1 MNKLMISFKGL
12 RLRKTYD
19 VSKYLSLMTENDRD
33 FVNNS
38 TYNGL
43 VIKKHKKNNFFL
55 DIDGDRGFLL
65 INSGIG
71 VFNLSIFIK
80 DEFKRGTTAFH
91 ACAAVMFYMF
101 TILGFNKM
109 ETQVI
114 SNNRASLKLQ
124 YGFLDLE
131 GIVKQTYY
139 DGKLFY
145 DKFLFCMFRKEFLTK
160 YSKLSHNFR
169 MAGNKKTYKVI

>member
-1 MNKLMISFKGL
+1 
-12 RLRKTYD
+12 
-19 VSKYLSLMTENDRD
+19 
-33 FVNNS
+33 
-38 TYNGL
+38 
-43 VIKKHKKNNFFL
+43 
-55 DIDGDRGFLL
+55 
-65 INSGIG
+65 
-71 VFNLSIFIK
+71 
-80 DEFKRGTTAFH
+80 
-91 ACAAVMFYMF
+91 MFYMF

-139 DGKLFY
+139 AGKLFY

>member
-19 VSKYLSLMTENDRD
+19 VSKYLPFMTENDRD

-80 DEFKRGTTAFH
+80 DEFKR
-91 ACAAVMFYMF
+91 AATPSFP
-101 TILGFNKM
+101 
-109 ETQVI
+109 
-114 SNNRASLKLQ
+114 S
-124 YGFLDLE
+124 
-131 GIVKQTYY
+131 
-139 DGKLFY
+139 
-145 DKFLFCMFRKEFLTK
+145 
-160 YSKLSHNFR
+160 
-169 MAGNKKTYKVI
+169 